1 MSGIAIIG
9 LSLRF
14 PQADSLA
21 EFWDNLVAEK
31 SLITKVPG
39 DRWGES
45 DKSDIE
51 WGGFIEDA
59 DCFDASFFKIS
70 PREANLM
77 DPQQRI
83 ILELAWKAVE
93 DAGYRVKALESS
105 QTGVFIGVTNTDY
118 TEAMEKEV
126 EQVDA
131 YMPTGTSLS
140 ILANRISYQ
149 LDLKGPS
156 ITVDTACASS
166 LSAIHLAVRALENGE
181 CEYALAGGVNLCW
194 TPRRFIALSQSGLLS
209 KEGKC
214 KSFDAEADGYVRG
227 EGGAVLLLKPLQQA
241 VADNDHIYALIKG
254 VGTNHGGRTNSLTI
268 TNPLAQAA
276 LIEEVYERAGISP
289 DSVSYIE
296 THGPGTPLGDPIEIL
311 GLKTAFNQLAEKF
324 GRKPTGFAIG
334 LGSVKSNMGHLEAAA
349 GIAGVIKVIA
359 ALKNK
364 TLPKTLHFQSLNP
377 VINLTGSP
385 FYIVDKTMPWET
397 KKTRG
402 KGVVL
407 RRAGV
412 SSFGF
417 GGSNAHLVLEE
428 YLPPGPIIAEK
439 EGEKGTAGLAGP
451 FLVPL
456 SAQNADRLRE
466 YAGRLLEYLSRAGGD
481 DSAANIAYTLQ
492 TGREPMAQR
501 VLFLAEDTA
510 ELLAQLRLFLEK
522 KGEPSSGI
530 FQGQAR
536 QIPDVVSLFATDE
549 DYRELLGKWIGKKE
563 YKKMAELWVQ
573 GVSFDWL
580 LFYEK
585 QLPQRISLPGYPF
598 ARERFRLPRTAGDG
612 AKDVGESFR
621 ETCYLTK
628 GWQVDSLWPARR
640 QPLKRKLGIAAILTT
655 KETKKLAME
664 VSKYFLAGDILDV
677 DELEEAGFAVGE
689 ENRREYNVCID
700 LVGCGRVKS
709 ASLAWLTWLQRLI
722 EQGRQEGLFLLC
734 VTKGLEG
741 HQNTEVNLTGA
752 TRAGLYRMLQ
762 SEYKHLRSRHLDVA
776 TSAGKREIKQQ
787 ILAELTAKT
796 EDTEVCYRKKQR
808 YRAFLQ
814 ERRLPGKYWQEGLE
828 GASLFPADCV
838 LFITGGTR
846 GLGYLCARHFVTKHG
861 VKRLVL
867 TGRTE
872 VLGQGQGSQRA
883 RNVKALEELGAQVKV
898 LSLPLTDEEAVE
910 QACREIKATMG
921 PIGGVL
927 HCAGV
932 VDKENPAFIRKSR
945 ETFQRVLSPKVT
957 GSEVLYRCLHKEP
970 LRFFILFS
978 SIATAVPTL
987 GAGQSDYAMANAYLD
1002 YLAEACAHECPLFSI
1017 QWPSWKETGMGE
1029 VKTKAFLRTGLLSL
1043 KDEEGLRLLDY
1054 ILAHKP
1060 GPVVMPAVVNPEVWE
1075 PEVLLQ
1081 SSLSDSPGDQDV
1093 QPIKTHLPGRAHLA
1107 GSLVG
1112 AVLDSPLEPA
1122 AAVTTEA
1129 LMEWLKVLLA
1139 GELKLKPSEMAV
1151 DVSLQEYG
1159 LDSIL
1164 LAQVI
1169 TRMEKELEGV
1179 SLEPAMFLEYPTIE
1193 GLAEYLLGNS
1203 PASFYSLAPLEKEN
1217 TGRESREVVV
1227 RDKVAIIGMA
1237 CHFPDAPDLA
1247 AYWENLKAG
1256 RESRREVPK
1265 SRWDWGKYYLPGE
1278 YVEGKSISKWGA
1290 FLDGIEDFD
1299 PEYFQIPAD
1308 LAPYID
1314 PLQRQWLEVSVEAMA
1329 DAGYR
1334 KSDLWAK
1341 RVGVFA
1347 GARIAGFANKIFPPV
1362 RETIVGTGQN
1372 FITTHL
1378 AHICNFKGPNL
1389 VVDTACSSSLTA
1401 VHLAAQSLLR
1411 GESELALA
1419 GGVEIL
1425 LDESFYLILSAAKI
1439 LSPDGRCKTFAGD
1452 ADGIGLGE
1460 GCGVLV
1466 LKSLAKAV
1474 KDGDKI
1480 YGVIDGTAI
1489 NNDGN
1494 TMGVTTPNPAAQE
1507 ELIEAA
1513 AAEAGINPA
1522 SITYVEAHGTG
1533 TLIGDPLEL
1542 RGLTRVLAKHTKKRQ
1557 FCGVGSVKS
1566 NLGHLLSASGAAS
1579 MIKVLLAIAHQTLP
1593 PTLHCDNPN
1602 PRFNFQESPFYPV
1615 QELRSWQGENGLLRA
1630 GISAF
1635 GLGGNNAHIIVSNE
1649 GVPQELRASI
1659 QSRLSEPV
1667 VFNKSR
1673 YWPTKNSQNE
1683 EKEFLELFEPER
1695 VEMEGDMEC

>member
-31 SLITKVPG
+31 SLVTKVPA

-45 DKSDIE
+45 DKSDIV

-93 DAGYRVKALESS
+93 DAGYRVKTLESS
-105 QTGVFIGVTNTDY
+105 RTGVFIGVTNTDY

-126 EQVDA
+126 KQVDA

-149 LDLKGPS
+149 FDLKGPS

-166 LSAIHLAVRALENGE
+166 LSAIHLATRALENGE

-209 KEGKC
+209 KEGRC

-241 VADNDHIYALIKG
+241 AADKDHIYAVIKG

-311 GLKTAFNQLAEKF
+311 GLKTAFKQLGEKF
-324 GRKPTGFAIG
+324 GRKPAGSAIG

-402 KGVVL
+402 KGLAL

-428 YLPPGPIIAEK
+428 YLAPEPAVAGQVSEDNR
-439 EGEKGTAGLAGP
+439 AGLSGP

-456 SAQNADRLRE
+456 CAQNADRLRE
-466 YAGRLLEYLSRAGGD
+466 YAGRLLEYLSRAGAD
-481 DSAANIAYTLQ
+481 ESIANIAYTLQ

-501 VLFLAEDTA
+501 VLFLVEDTT

-522 KGEPSSGI
+522 KGEPSAGI

-536 QIPDVVSLFATDE
+536 QIPEVVSLFAADE
-549 DYRELLGKWIGKKE
+549 DYRELLSKWIEKRE
-563 YKKMAELWVQ
+563 YKKMAELWVR

-580 LFYEK
+580 LFYER
-585 QLPQRISLPGYPF
+585 QLPRRISLPGYPF
-598 ARERFRLPRTAGDG
+598 ARERFRLPSTAGDG
-612 AKDVGESFR
+612 TKEVKESFR

-628 GWQVDSLWPARR
+628 GWQPDGSRPARQ
-640 QPLKRKLGIAAILTT
+640 QPLKRELGIAAILAT
-655 KETKKLAME
+655 KETKKLATE
-664 VSKYFLAGDILDV
+664 VAKCFLASDILDV
-677 DELEEAGFAVGE
+677 DELEESEFEVGE
-689 ENRREYNVCID
+689 ENRQEYKVCID
-700 LVGCGRVKS
+700 LVGCGRGKS

-722 EQGRQEGLFLLC
+722 EQGRQEGLFLLG

-741 HQNTEVNLTGA
+741 HQNTDVNLTGA

-776 TSAGKREIKQQ
+776 PSAGKREIKQQ
-787 ILAELTAKT
+787 ILAELTAKA

-828 GASLFPADCV
+828 GVSSFPADCV

-872 VLGQGQGSQRA
+872 VLDQQRA
-883 RNVKALEELGAQVKV
+883 RNVKALKELGAQVKV
-898 LSLPLTDEEAVE
+898 LSLPLTDEETVE
-910 QACREIKATMG
+910 QACQEIKATMG

-957 GSEVLYRCLHKEP
+957 GSEVLYRCLHKGP

-978 SIATAVPTL
+978 SVATAVPTL

-1029 VKTKAFLRTGLLSL
+1029 VQTKAFLRTGLLSL
-1043 KDEEGLRLLDY
+1043 RDEEGLRLLDY
-1054 ILAHKP
+1054 VLAHKP

-1075 PEVLLQ
+1075 PEALLQ
-1081 SSLSDSPGDQDV
+1081 SSLSDSSGEN
-1093 QPIKTHLPGRAHLA
+1093 LPQK
-1107 GSLVG
+1107 
-1112 AVLDSPLEPA
+1112 
-1122 AAVTTEA
+1122 AVTAVSAFAASAATEGNGNKEGNRKKA
-1129 LMEWLKVLLA
+1129 VMDWLQVLLA
-1139 GELKLKPSEMAV
+1139 GELKLKPSEMDVA
-1151 DVSLQEYG
+1151 VSLQEYG

-1193 GLAEYLLGNS
+1193 GLAEYLLGNC
-1203 PASFYSLAPLEKEN
+1203 PASLSSLSPHEKENSEKEN
-1217 TGRESREVVV
+1217 TGRENRGVVI

-1237 CHFPDAPDLA
+1237 CHFPDAPDIA

-1265 SRWDWGKYYLPGE
+1265 SRWDWEEYYLPGE

-1314 PLQRQWLEVSVEAMA
+1314 PLQRQWLEVSVEALA
-1329 DAGYR
+1329 DAGYK
-1334 KSDLWAK
+1334 KSDLWGK

-1347 GARIAGFANKIFPPV
+1347 GARTSGFAHKIFPPV

-1419 GGVEIL
+1419 GGVEVL

-1466 LKSLAKAV
+1466 LKPLAKAV

-1494 TMGVTTPNPAAQE
+1494 TMGVTTPNPTAQE

-1566 NLGHLLSASGAAS
+1566 NMGHLLSASGAAS

-1593 PTLHCDNPN
+1593 PTLHCDKPN

-1615 QELRSWQGENGLLRA
+1615 QELRTWQGENGLLRA

-1635 GLGGNNAHIIVSNE
+1635 GLGGNNAHIIVSNA
-1649 GVPQELRASI
+1649 GVPQELRASL
-1659 QSRLSEPV
+1659 QSRAPEPV
-1667 VFNKSR
+1667 VFKKSR
-1673 YWPTKNSQNE
+1673 YWPTKNPQHE
-1683 EKEFLELFEPER
+1683 EQEFLELFEPER
-1695 VEMEGDMEC
+1695 VEMEGDKEC